1 MVDSVVFLLIAL
13 KSVTD
18 DCAATG
24 VVTSTNVAYAS
35 TYLSCD
41 YSYATSN
48 SVTTHVNEAYS
59 KHLKKEGD
67 SAKYSSPGD
76 SYEMDK
82 NPTYGMQHK
91 TTSIG
96 GDAVVTTANQ
106 AYGSF
111 KNMVY
116 DSASSAYVTA
126 DTVYEDCQ
134 EYSYVK
140 T

>member
-1 MVDSVVFLLIAL
+1 MVDIVVFLLIAL
-13 KSVTD
+13 KSVTE

-24 VVTSTNVAYAS
+24 VVTSTNAAYAS

-41 YSYATSN
+41 NTSN

-59 KHLKKEGD
+59 KHLNKEGD
-67 SAKYSSPGD
+67 SVNYSSPGD

-96 GDAVVTTANQ
+96 GDAVVATANQ

-111 KNMVY
+111 RNMVC